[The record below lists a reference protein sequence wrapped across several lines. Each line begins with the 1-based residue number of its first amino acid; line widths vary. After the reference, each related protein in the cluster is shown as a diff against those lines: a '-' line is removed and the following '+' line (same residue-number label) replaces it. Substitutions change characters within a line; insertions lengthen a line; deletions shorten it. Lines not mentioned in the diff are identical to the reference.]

1 MTRADFMLRLRR
13 GLAGLQPA
21 TVEEIAGDYE
31 THFVDG
37 LANGR
42 TEAEVAEAL
51 GNPDRLARELR
62 AEAGLKRWEEEKT
75 PAAAKGALWALLG
88 LGVIDI
94 VILTTVLMPILS
106 ILLGMIAL
114 VIGGVVAGVAIL
126 TVGPF
131 TEPPGGPITAIFA
144 GVGTVALSI
153 SLAALLGLISVGLV
167 NALIWYARL
176 HYRLLKPAIEP
187 GV

>member
-1 MTRADFMLRLRR
+1 MTRADFMLRLHR
-13 GLAGLQPA
+13 GLSGLPA
-21 TVEEIAGDYE
+21 ATIAEIAADYE
-31 THFVDG
+31 AHFVDG
-37 LANGR
+37 MANGR

-51 GNPDRLARELR
+51 GNPDKLARDLR
-62 AEAGLKRWEEEKT
+62 AEAGLRRWEEEKT
-75 PAAAKGALWALLG
+75 PAAARSALWALLG

-106 ILLGMIAL
+106 ILLGMIVF
-114 VIGGVVAGVAIL
+114 VIGGVAAGVGAL

-131 TEPPGGPITAIFA
+131 LEPPGGPMVAILA
-144 GVGTVALSI
+144 GVGTIALSI
-153 SLAALLGLISVGLV
+153 SIAALLGLISVGLV

-187 GV
+187 TV

>member
-1 MTRADFMLRLRR
+1 MTRADFMTRLRR
-13 GLAGLQPA
+13 GLSGLQPA
-21 TVEEIAGDYE
+21 TIEEIVGDYE
-31 THFVDG
+31 THFTDAMAG
-37 LANGR
+37 GR

-62 AEAGLKRWEEEKT
+62 AEVGLKRWEEEKT
-75 PAAAKGALWALLG
+75 PAAARGALWALLG

-94 VILTTVLMPILS
+94 IILTTVLMPIIS
-106 ILLGMIAL
+106 ILFFMVML
-114 VIGGVVAGVAIL
+114 VIGGVVGGVGAM

-131 TEPPGGPITAIFA
+131 LEPPGGPMVAILA
-144 GVGTVALSI
+144 GVGTVALSVSI
-153 SLAALLGLISVGLV
+153 GALLGLICIGLV

-187 GV
+187 SV